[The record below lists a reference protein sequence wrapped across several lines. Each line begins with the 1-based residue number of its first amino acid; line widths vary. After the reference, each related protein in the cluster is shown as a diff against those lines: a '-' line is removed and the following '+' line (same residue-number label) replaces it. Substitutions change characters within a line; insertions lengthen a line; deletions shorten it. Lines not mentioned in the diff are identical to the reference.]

1 MSDAAGQVM
10 EALHRAI
17 QSRQAGDEAT
27 ALREHL
33 FIHADCGHDD
43 HVANNLRGFALYEW
57 GRLCD
62 TYAPARDALVAVRDE
77 EVRRLLAGETVLRSF
92 GDGLQASRWREIARI
107 NETLGDMAST
117 YRTFVAL
124 LDVLPEEARRGSH
137 IALPALIAH
146 GDFALAGRFLPDP
159 LAMADDINANAAA
172 LPLMPGPR
180 QAPRLAA
187 DLMSYARDVA
197 LAGSILEGLGREGEA
212 AALQEA
218 ALAALADPA
227 LRTLVRQEVDAPG
240 TISRMVSEHQMAADA
255 EAARQQQ

>member
-1 MSDAAGQVM
+1 MNDAAEQVM
-10 EALHRAI
+10 QSLQRAI
-17 QSRQAGDEAT
+17 QAQRAGDHAT

-62 TYAPARDALVAVRDE
+62 TYPPAREALVAVRDE
-77 EVRRLLAGETVLRSF
+77 EVRRLLAGEAVLRSF
-92 GDGLQASRWREIARI
+92 NDGLQASRWREVARI

-117 YRTFVAL
+117 YHTFVAL
-124 LDVLPEEARRGSH
+124 LDVLPEEAKRGSH

-159 LAMADDINANAAA
+159 LAMADDINANAAV

-187 DLMSYARDVA
+187 DLMSYAGDVA
-197 LAGSILEGLGREGEA
+197 LAGVILAGLGREDEA
-212 AALQEA
+212 TALRTA
-218 ALAALADPA
+218 CLAALADPA
-227 LRTLVRQEVDAPG
+227 LSALVQQEVDAPG
-240 TISRMVSEHQMAADA
+240 TISRMVSDHQMAADA
-255 EAARQQQ
+255 EAARQQ